1 MAVTTDATIRPDQ
14 LETELADA
22 GSDVSHGIGTSEAN
36 TGTIY
41 TYDVNGKIVDLP
53 DEAQSVVNSHDPQ
66 PIVDPR
72 IEVIDGMDSISDA
85 DKAAL
90 KSLITG

>member
-1 MAVTTDATIRPDQ
+1 M
-14 LETELADA
+14 
-22 GSDVSHGIGTSEAN
+22 SHGIGTSEAN

-41 TYDVNGKIVDLP
+41 TYDANGKIVDLP

-72 IEVIDGMDSISDA
+72 IAVIDDMDSISDA

>member
-22 GSDVSHGIGTSEAN
+22 GIAVSHGIGTSAAN

-41 TYDVNGKIVDLP
+41 TYDANGKIVDLP